1 MLKILLSNDD
11 GVNAPG
17 IQTLAAALRQYYH
30 VQVIAPDRN
39 RSGASNAL
47 TLDKPLRIQTLSNGD
62 LSVQE
67 GTPTDCVYIGVNKV
81 VRPRPDIVVS
91 GINCGPNL
99 GDDVIYSGT
108 VAAATEGRHL
118 GLPSI
123 AVSLDGDTHYESA
136 AKVTCD
142 ILMLL
147 QKSPLRAGNI
157 LNINVPDIPYEDI
170 KGIKVTRCGSRHAA
184 SEVYSLEDPKGN
196 MLYWLGP
203 VGEIRDAGPGTDFEA
218 VQHGYVSITPLQV
231 DLTAYK
237 THTLVEEWLEKS
249 GVLVKW

>member
-1 MLKILLSNDD
+1 MLNILLSNDD
-11 GVNAPG
+11 GVTATG
-17 IQTLAAALRQYYH
+17 IQTLAAALRQHYH

-47 TLDKPLRIQTLSNGD
+47 TLDRPLKIQTLSNGD
-62 LSVQE
+62 LAVQE

-123 AVSLDGDTHYESA
+123 AVSLDGDVHYETA

-142 ILMLL
+142 VLNML
-147 QKSPLRAGNI
+147 QKNPLRAGNI
-157 LNINVPDIPYEDI
+157 LNINVPDIPYEAL

-184 SEVYSLEDPKGN
+184 SEVYNQEDPRGN

-218 VQHGYVSITPLQV
+218 VQNGYVSITPLQV
-231 DLTAYK
+231 DLTSYK
-237 THTLVEEWLEKS
+237 TQAVLEEWLDKS
-249 GVLVKW
+249 GVKAK

>member
-1 MLKILLSNDD
+1 MLNILLSNDD
-11 GVNAPG
+11 GVMAPG
-17 IQTLAAALRQYYH
+17 IQTLAAALREHYH

-39 RSGASNAL
+39 RSGASNSL

-62 LSVQE
+62 LSVLE
-67 GTPTDCVYIGVNKV
+67 GTPTDCVYLGVNKV

-123 AVSLDGDTHYESA
+123 AVSLNGDEHYETA

-142 ILMLL
+142 ILAML
-147 QKSPLRAGNI
+147 QKNPLRAGNI
-157 LNINVPDIPYEDI
+157 ININVPDIPYEEL

-184 SEVYSLEDPKGN
+184 SEVYSLEDPRGN

-203 VGEIRDAGPGTDFEA
+203 IGEIRDAGPGTDFEA
-218 VQHGYVSITPLQV
+218 VQDGYVSITPLQV
-231 DLTAYK
+231 DLTSYK
-237 THTLVEEWLEKS
+237 TQSILEEWLKKS
-249 GVLVKW
+249 GVKAK

>member
-11 GVNAPG
+11 GVMAPG
-17 IQTLAAALRQYYH
+17 IQALSMALRQSYQ

-39 RSGASNAL
+39 RSGASNSL
-47 TLDKPLRIQTLSNGD
+47 TLDRPLRIQTLENGD
-62 LSVQE
+62 LSVLE

-81 VRPRPDIVVS
+81 IRPRPDIVVS

-108 VAAATEGRHL
+108 VAAAMEGRHL
-118 GLPSI
+118 GLPSV
-123 AVSLDGDTHYESA
+123 AVSLDGDVHFKAA

-142 ILMLL
+142 ILALL
-147 QKSPLRAGNI
+147 QKKPLRSGNI
-157 LNINVPDIPYEDI
+157 LNINVPDIPYDEI

-184 SEVYSLEDPKGN
+184 SEVYNLEDPKGN

-203 VGEIRDAGPGTDFEA
+203 VGEIRDAGPGSDFEA
-218 VQHGYVSITPLQV
+218 VQQGYVSLTPLQV

-237 THTLVEEWLEKS
+237 AHGVVEEWLNKS
-249 GVLVKW
+249 GVMKK

>member
-11 GVNAPG
+11 GVTAPG

-47 TLDKPLRIQTLSNGD
+47 TLDKPLKIQTLSNGD
-62 LSVQE
+62 LSVLE

-123 AVSLDGDTHYESA
+123 AVSLDGETHYETA

-142 ILMLL
+142 ILAML
-147 QKSPLRAGNI
+147 QKNPLRAGNI
-157 LNINVPDIPYEDI
+157 LNINVPDVPYDEI
-170 KGIKVTRCGSRHAA
+170 KGIKVTHCGSRHAA
-184 SEVYSLEDPKGN
+184 SEVYNLEDPRGN

-203 VGEIRDAGPGTDFEA
+203 VGAIRDAGPGTDFEA
-218 VQHGYVSITPLQV
+218 VQQGYVSITPLQV

-237 THTLVEEWLEKS
+237 AHSLIEEWLEKS
-249 GVLVKW
+249 GVTVK

>member
-11 GVNAPG
+11 GVTAPG
-17 IQTLAAALRQYYH
+17 IQTLAAELRKSYD

-47 TLDKPLRIQTLSNGD
+47 TLDKPLKIQTLENGD
-62 LSVQE
+62 LAVQE

-123 AVSLDGDTHYESA
+123 AVSLDGDVHYETA
-136 AKVTCD
+136 AKVTSD
-142 ILMLL
+142 VLKML
-147 QKSPLRAGNI
+147 QKKS
-157 LNINVPDIPYEDI
+157 
-170 KGIKVTRCGSRHAA
+170 TTSRKYL
-184 SEVYSLEDPKGN
+184 EYQCTGYSL
-196 MLYWLGP
+196 
-203 VGEIRDAGPGTDFEA
+203 
-218 VQHGYVSITPLQV
+218 
-231 DLTAYK
+231 
-237 THTLVEEWLEKS
+237 
-249 GVLVKW
+249 

>member
-81 VRPRPDIVVS
+81 VRPRYLILWSQVSIVV
-91 GINCGPNL
+91 NL

-136 AKVTCD
+136 ARVTCD

-196 MLYWLGP
+196 MLYWLEP

-249 GVLVKW
+249 GVLVK

>member
-47 TLDKPLRIQTLSNGD
+47 TLDKPLKIQTLSNGD
-62 LSVQE
+62 LAVQE

-123 AVSLDGDTHYESA
+123 AVSLDGETHYESA

-142 ILMLL
+142 ILALL
-147 QKSPLRAGNI
+147 QKNPLRAGNI
-157 LNINVPDIPYEDI
+157 LNINVPDIPYEEI

-184 SEVYSLEDPKGN
+184 SG
-196 MLYWLGP
+196 
-203 VGEIRDAGPGTDFEA
+203 
-218 VQHGYVSITPLQV
+218 
-231 DLTAYK
+231 
-237 THTLVEEWLEKS
+237 
-249 GVLVKW
+249 GV